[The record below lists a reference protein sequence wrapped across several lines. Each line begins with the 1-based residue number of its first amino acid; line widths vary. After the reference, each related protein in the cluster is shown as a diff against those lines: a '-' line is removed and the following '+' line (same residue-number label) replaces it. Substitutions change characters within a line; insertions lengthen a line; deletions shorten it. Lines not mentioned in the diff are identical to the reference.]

1 MDIQPIAVDIS
12 KLRFFLS
19 LIVDENVDDSKEN
32 RGVDWLP
39 NLEFKFVCAN
49 SLLGLP
55 GKNSQTELFEVAEN
69 IRELKKLRE
78 EYFRS
83 YGDEKILI
91 ENKFKSIQNKMF
103 TSSLEWLKCGG
114 GNSQTAKLSQWNP
127 FSNEPCEWFNPD
139 WMFGVRDG
147 FDIVIANP
155 PYVQIKQIPWAN
167 RKIFEDKFVSAVGR
181 FNLFYFFIELSNKLA
196 RKSGISAFIVPD
208 RLLLNTQCDRLRRW
222 LLTDQTIIEIDSF
235 AEGVFEAIIDS
246 IIIIYTN
253 TKNCNKEILAKNKV
267 PLENLKRAVSNT
279 IPISY
284 FLNSPNSQFDLSYL
298 PVNANLLLKIK
309 LQTVPLGDVGD
320 VKDGIIQSKIPDAL
334 FLKEKINEKSKKL
347 LFGKDI
353 VRYMITYHDNWV
365 NYDPLKMKKI
375 EMRRNGGGLRL
386 RKKEIFER
394 KKILTRQTADEIIA
408 TFDIDNYYYSNTLHG
423 TAITNPQ
430 YNPLY
435 VLALLNSRLMT
446 WYYRS
451 TTAEEGKVFA
461 QIKIELLKLLPIKI
475 ADEKTQQPFIILVD
489 KILTITKTPDY
500 LQNMDKQAQVK
511 EYENHIDQ
519 MVYKLYDLTDGEI
532 EIVENFHKKA

>member
-1 MDIQPIAVDIS
+1 VDIQPIAVDIS

>member
-1 MDIQPIAVDIS
+1 
-12 KLRFFLS
+12 
-19 LIVDENVDDSKEN
+19 
-32 RGVDWLP
+32 
-39 NLEFKFVCAN
+39 
-49 SLLGLP
+49 
-55 GKNSQTELFEVAEN
+55 
-69 IRELKKLRE
+69 
-78 EYFRS
+78 
-83 YGDEKILI
+83 
-91 ENKFKSIQNKMF
+91 
-103 TSSLEWLKCGG
+103 
-114 GNSQTAKLSQWNP
+114 
-127 FSNEPCEWFNPD
+127 
-139 WMFGVRDG
+139 MFGVRDG

-279 IPISY
+279 IHINY
-284 FLNSPNSQFDLSYL
+284 FLNSPNSQFNLSYS
-298 PVNANLLLKIK
+298 PIKANLLTKMK
-309 LQTVPLGDVGD
+309 LLTVPLGDIGD
-320 VKDGIIQSKIPDAL
+320 VKDGIIQGKVADKL
-334 FLKEKINEKSKKL
+334 FLKKPVDTQSRPL
-347 LFGKDI
+347 LFGEDI
-353 VRYMITYHDNWV
+353 NRFNISFNDNWV
-365 NYDPLKMKKI
+365 NYKPSQMMAI
-375 EMRRNGGGLRL
+375 EVKRRGEGVRHGLWMRNPA
-386 RKKEIFER
+386 IFER

-408 TFDIDNYYYSNTLHG
+408 AYDLGNYYYSNTLHG
-423 TAITNPQ
+423 TAITNKQ

-435 VLALLNSRLMT
+435 VLSLLNSRLMT

-461 QIKIELLKLLPIKI
+461 QIKIELLKLLPVRI
-475 ADEKTQQPFIILVD
+475 ADEKTQQPFITLVD
-489 KILTITKTPDY
+489 KILTITKTLDY

-511 EYENHIDQ
+511 EYENQIDQ
-519 MVYKLYDLTDGEI
+519 MVYKLYDLTDDEI
-532 EIVENFHKKA
+532 KIVENFNNRE